1 MRCGRMAGQVV
12 EHRDPARRDTATE
25 SPCTSVS
32 IFMKQRYKE
41 LSHNLCLRAVLECF
55 EKKWHRQ
62 DFVAVAE
69 KYGGV
74 SNAEIKRDEAQ
85 SAVIKKLEAA
95 DGIALE
101 LEQRIIDLE
110 DGDPEALDLDP
121 VTERPRIDGI
131 SMKCRNVA
139 NCCVFHQCFGHLAF
153 LGLEPLLR
161 ARILP
166 YQHASIPHRGQS
178 GCRRQVQRFLR
189 RKALGIKYARKLDI
203 RHAYENTKAGVIMGI
218 LKKEIPAA
226 KWLLLLVEALL
237 NMSPRGCLIIG
248 GYLDAWLFNLVMSYV
263 LRYMLSLEKV
273 RRGTRQRLVVALV
286 AYADDVAIMG
296 RRLADLRSAARTAAK
311 WTLKTFGLTFKPG
324 GDEVAFLSIEEEH
337 RRRHLTRPA
346 ARGCPG
352 LDIVGFVIR
361 RTYTTVRRA
370 IFRRARRQYLRA
382 GREVDKSG
390 TVPLFRA
397 YKLAS
402 YYGYFTQT
410 NSRKCSTTLR
420 TEKIKPLACQV
431 IGWATRQKERI
442 HNEKCKHYAGPPA
455 ACRCL

>member
-12 EHRDPARRDTATE
+12 EHRDPARRVTATE
-25 SPCTSVS
+25 NPCTSVS

-41 LSHNLCLRAVLECF
+41 LSHNLCVRAVLECF
-55 EKKWHRQ
+55 DKKWHRQ

-85 SAVIKKLEAA
+85 SAVNKKLEAA

-101 LEQRIIDLE
+101 LEQRILDLE

-248 GYLDAWLFNLVMSYV
+248 GYLDAWLFNLVMSYI

-286 AYADDVAIMG
+286 AYAG
-296 RRLADLRSAARTAAK
+296 RRCHNGPKAGRPAQRGKDGSKMDAENIRPDIQTGRRRS
-311 WTLKTFGLTFKPG
+311 GLF
-324 GDEVAFLSIEEEH
+324 EH
-337 RRRHLTRPA
+337 RGRTPPQAPDA
-346 ARGCPG
+346 ASG
-352 LDIVGFVIR
+352 
-361 RTYTTVRRA
+361 
-370 IFRRARRQYLRA
+370 ARL
-382 GREVDKSG
+382 
-390 TVPLFRA
+390 P
-397 YKLAS
+397 
-402 YYGYFTQT
+402 
-410 NSRKCSTTLR
+410 
-420 TEKIKPLACQV
+420 
-431 IGWATRQKERI
+431 WA
-442 HNEKCKHYAGPPA
+442 
-455 ACRCL
+455 

>member
-12 EHRDPARRDTATE
+12 EHRDPARRATATE

-101 LEQRIIDLE
+101 LEQRILDLE

-273 RRGTRQRLVVALV
+273 RRGNAATPCCGTGGLC
-286 AYADDVAIMG
+286 G
-296 RRLADLRSAARTAAK
+296 RRCHNGPKAGRPAQRGKDGSKMDAENLRPDIQTGRRRS
-311 WTLKTFGLTFKPG
+311 GLF
-324 GDEVAFLSIEEEH
+324 EH
-337 RRRHLTRPA
+337 RGRTPPQAPDA
-346 ARGCPG
+346 ASG
-352 LDIVGFVIR
+352 
-361 RTYTTVRRA
+361 
-370 IFRRARRQYLRA
+370 ARL
-382 GREVDKSG
+382 
-390 TVPLFRA
+390 P
-397 YKLAS
+397 
-402 YYGYFTQT
+402 
-410 NSRKCSTTLR
+410 
-420 TEKIKPLACQV
+420 
-431 IGWATRQKERI
+431 WA
-442 HNEKCKHYAGPPA
+442 
-455 ACRCL
+455 

>member
-1 MRCGRMAGQVV
+1 M
-12 EHRDPARRDTATE
+12 
-25 SPCTSVS
+25 
-32 IFMKQRYKE
+32 
-41 LSHNLCLRAVLECF
+41 RAVLECF

-74 SNAEIKRDEAQ
+74 SNVEIKRDEAQ
-85 SAVIKKLEAA
+85 SAVVKKLEAA
-95 DGIALE
+95 DGIAL
-101 LEQRIIDLE
+101 
-110 DGDPEALDLDP
+110 DLDP
-121 VTERPRIDGI
+121 VTE
-131 SMKCRNVA
+131 
-139 NCCVFHQCFGHLAF
+139 
-153 LGLEPLLR
+153 
-161 ARILP
+161 
-166 YQHASIPHRGQS
+166 
-178 GCRRQVQRFLR
+178 
-189 RKALGIKYARKLDI
+189 
-203 RHAYENTKAGVIMGI
+203 
-218 LKKEIPAA
+218 
-226 KWLLLLVEALL
+226 
-237 NMSPRGCLIIG
+237 
-248 GYLDAWLFNLVMSYV
+248 
-263 LRYMLSLEKV
+263 
-273 RRGTRQRLVVALV
+273 
-286 AYADDVAIMG
+286 
-296 RRLADLRSAARTAAK
+296 
-311 WTLKTFGLTFKPG
+311 
-324 GDEVAFLSIEEEH
+324 
-337 RRRHLTRPA
+337 RRHLTRPA

-382 GREVDKSG
+382 GREVNKSG

>member
-1 MRCGRMAGQVV
+1 M
-12 EHRDPARRDTATE
+12 
-25 SPCTSVS
+25 
-32 IFMKQRYKE
+32 
-41 LSHNLCLRAVLECF
+41 
-55 EKKWHRQ
+55 
-62 DFVAVAE
+62 
-69 KYGGV
+69 
-74 SNAEIKRDEAQ
+74 
-85 SAVIKKLEAA
+85 
-95 DGIALE
+95 
-101 LEQRIIDLE
+101 
-110 DGDPEALDLDP
+110 
-121 VTERPRIDGI
+121 
-131 SMKCRNVA
+131 
-139 NCCVFHQCFGHLAF
+139 
-153 LGLEPLLR
+153 
-161 ARILP
+161 
-166 YQHASIPHRGQS
+166 
-178 GCRRQVQRFLR
+178 
-189 RKALGIKYARKLDI
+189 
-203 RHAYENTKAGVIMGI
+203 
-218 LKKEIPAA
+218 
-226 KWLLLLVEALL
+226 
-237 NMSPRGCLIIG
+237 
-248 GYLDAWLFNLVMSYV
+248 DAWLFNLVMSYV

-390 TVPLFRA
+390 TVQLSRA

>member
-1 MRCGRMAGQVV
+1 MSRL
-12 EHRDPARRDTATE
+12 PKST
-25 SPCTSVS
+25 
-32 IFMKQRYKE
+32 
-41 LSHNLCLRAVLECF
+41 
-55 EKKWHRQ
+55 
-62 DFVAVAE
+62 
-69 KYGGV
+69 GGV

-101 LEQRIIDLE
+101 LEQRILDLE

-226 KWLLLLVEALL
+226 K
-237 NMSPRGCLIIG
+237 
-248 GYLDAWLFNLVMSYV
+248 
-263 LRYMLSLEKV
+263 
-273 RRGTRQRLVVALV
+273 
-286 AYADDVAIMG
+286 
-296 RRLADLRSAARTAAK
+296 
-311 WTLKTFGLTFKPG
+311 
-324 GDEVAFLSIEEEH
+324 
-337 RRRHLTRPA
+337 
-346 ARGCPG
+346 
-352 LDIVGFVIR
+352 
-361 RTYTTVRRA
+361 
-370 IFRRARRQYLRA
+370 
-382 GREVDKSG
+382 
-390 TVPLFRA
+390 
-397 YKLAS
+397 
-402 YYGYFTQT
+402 
-410 NSRKCSTTLR
+410 
-420 TEKIKPLACQV
+420 
-431 IGWATRQKERI
+431 
-442 HNEKCKHYAGPPA
+442 
-455 ACRCL
+455 

>member
-12 EHRDPARRDTATE
+12 EHRDPARRATATE
-25 SPCTSVS
+25 SPCISVS

-101 LEQRIIDLE
+101 LEQRILDLE

-203 RHAYENTKAGVIMGI
+203 RHAY
-218 LKKEIPAA
+218 
-226 KWLLLLVEALL
+226 
-237 NMSPRGCLIIG
+237 GCLIIG

-390 TVPLFRA
+390 TVQLFRA

>member
-1 MRCGRMAGQVV
+1 M
-12 EHRDPARRDTATE
+12 
-25 SPCTSVS
+25 
-32 IFMKQRYKE
+32 
-41 LSHNLCLRAVLECF
+41 
-55 EKKWHRQ
+55 
-62 DFVAVAE
+62 
-69 KYGGV
+69 
-74 SNAEIKRDEAQ
+74 
-85 SAVIKKLEAA
+85 
-95 DGIALE
+95 
-101 LEQRIIDLE
+101 
-110 DGDPEALDLDP
+110 
-121 VTERPRIDGI
+121 
-131 SMKCRNVA
+131 
-139 NCCVFHQCFGHLAF
+139 
-153 LGLEPLLR
+153 
-161 ARILP
+161 
-166 YQHASIPHRGQS
+166 
-178 GCRRQVQRFLR
+178 
-189 RKALGIKYARKLDI
+189 
-203 RHAYENTKAGVIMGI
+203 
-218 LKKEIPAA
+218 KKEIPAA

-263 LRYMLSLEKV
+263 LRYILSLEKV

-346 ARGCPG
+346 ARGCPV